1 MIYYNHH
8 DQIRMANPEMGWNVQ
23 SADWTKKKITAL
35 SKFKIKEGMQDQ
47 FFDGWKK
54 GEFKNKKESGFV
66 EAITGS
72 WHLYGKVIIFM
83 FTPFSTAGITLL
95 LSKKHAA
102 MM

>member
-54 GEFKNKKESGFV
+54 GEFKKQKRKWLPRNHIRIMAFV
-66 EAITGS
+66 WE
-72 WHLYGKVIIFM
+72 W
-83 FTPFSTAGITLL
+83 
-95 LSKKHAA
+95 
-102 MM
+102 